1 MHANPVP
8 YDYVVSIILT
18 ILPLFK
24 TLGRQKR
31 LLSTF
36 RLQRTG
42 MKKSLLLF
50 LCALYVLAAHAQTDI
65 TIHLSGE
72 AGKPL
77 AGATVHLLR
86 ARDSSLL
93 KLQVADNEGKARFN
107 ALPNGAYIAKVN
119 SVGYDVSFQSFSL
132 PGETEIRMPL
142 ALSAKAMSGVVVTAR
157 KPLVELQPGKTVV
170 NLENSITQVGA
181 TVLEALEKM
190 PGITIDKDGNIGLKG
205 KNSVTVMLDGRP
217 VYINGA
223 ELNTLLSGM
232 SASGISQVE
241 LIDQPSARYDAAGN
255 AGIINIKTKKI
266 QQKGFY
272 GSASV
277 AASQG
282 VYPKGNSSLQL
293 NYRSGKWN
301 LFSNYSLNAN
311 RGFMRIDAERTY
323 LGADETTVLSKLNQ
337 PTYAVHEGV
346 THNLRTGVD
355 YSINQKTGI
364 GLTLTGV
371 SLQRDNRGNNEARWL
386 NPQGVLDSLVTTRSN
401 NTSRWKNGSAN
412 FNFRHAFSSKK
423 ELTADV
429 DWIGYRI
436 RASQLFDNIALSPVA
451 YVESSRAFIPTG
463 ITIRSAKVDYT
474 TQLGQWKWEM
484 GAKTSRIKTDN
495 LSDFELNDGSGWK
508 QDLGRTNHFLYTE
521 NIHAAYL
528 SGQAQMKQWTLQ
540 GGLRFEATHL
550 DAHQLGNA
558 VVKDSSFSRSY
569 NGLFPTVM
577 VSLAADSNHTFSIS
591 AGRRIDRPPFQ
602 KLNPFQIIINKYTY
616 QQGNPFYRPQ
626 YTWNMELAHSYKNVL
641 LTGIG
646 YSVTTDFFSQVFPVL
661 GNGIIIYT
669 EGNLEKLQVFTLSL
683 GTQLHPTSWWNLSAQ
698 GVINHRKMKGF
709 IGKVYDVSFTQFNL
723 NLNNQFRFKKGWG
736 AELTGFY
743 SSKGRN
749 DIQEIVDPA
758 GQLSIGVS
766 KSVMQNKG
774 SLKLAV
780 RDIFYTQWMKG
791 FTYFE
796 RTTEWF
802 KLTRDTRIVT
812 LSFSYRF
819 GKAFKASKRSS
830 GGAKEETERVGN
842 G

>member
-1 MHANPVP
+1 MGMKNGL
-8 YDYVVSIILT
+8 ILF
-18 ILPLFK
+18 LL
-24 TLGRQKR
+24 LA
-31 LLSTF
+31 LLSSTN
-36 RLQRTG
+36 
-42 MKKSLLLF
+42 S
-50 LCALYVLAAHAQTDI
+50 YAQTDVAV
-65 TIHLSGE
+65 HLTGE
-72 AGKPL
+72 DGKPI
-77 AGATVHLLR
+77 AGATVYLLR
-86 ARDSSLL
+86 ARDSSLV
-93 KLQVADNEGKARFN
+93 KLQVAASDGKVGFPG
-107 ALPNGAYIAKVN
+107 LPDGSYIAKAN
-119 SVGYDVSFQSFSL
+119 HIGFGIAFQPFSV
-132 PGETEIRMPL
+132 PETITIAIRL
-142 ALSAKAMSGVVVTAR
+142 TVASKAISGVTITAR
-157 KPLVELQPGKTVV
+157 RPMVELQPGKTIV
-170 NLENSITQVGA
+170 NVENSITQVGS
-181 TVLEALEKM
+181 TMMEALEKM
-190 PGITIDKDGNIGLKG
+190 PGVTIDKDGNIALKG
-205 KNSVTVMLDGRP
+205 KTGVQVMIDGRP
-217 VYINGA
+217 VYISGT
-223 ELNTLLSGM
+223 ELSTMLNGM
-232 SASGISQVE
+232 SASNISQVE
-241 LIDQPSARYDAAGN
+241 LVDQPSARYDAAGK

-266 QQKGFY
+266 QQKGFF

-282 VYPKGNSSLQL
+282 IYPKGNSSLQL

-311 RGFMRIDAERTY
+311 RGFMRIDALRTY
-323 LGADETTVLSKLNQ
+323 FQPDEKTVISKLEQ

-355 YSINQKTGI
+355 YSLNQKTGL
-364 GLTLTGV
+364 GLAFTGV
-371 SLQRDNRGNNEARWL
+371 VLTRTNEGNNRAQWL
-386 NPQGVLDSLVTTRSN
+386 NPQNVMDSLIITNSY
-401 NTSRWKNGSAN
+401 NTNRWRNGGAN
-412 FNFRHAFSSKK
+412 LNFRHAFSSKK

-429 DWIGYRI
+429 DWIGYHI
-436 RASQLFDNIALSPVA
+436 RASQLFDNIAVSPVA
-451 YVESSRAFIPTG
+451 YVESSRAFIPTD
-463 ITIRSAKVDYT
+463 ISIRSAKVDYT

-495 LSDFELNDGSGWK
+495 LSDFEMNDGNGWK

-528 SGQAQMKQWTLQ
+528 GGQTQVKRWTLQ
-540 GGLRFEATHL
+540 GGLRFEATQL

-558 VVKDSSFSRSY
+558 VVKDSAFSRSY

-577 VSLAADSNHTFSIS
+577 VTLAADSNHSFSIS

-646 YSVTTDFFSQVFPVL
+646 YSVTTDFFSQVFPVMS
-661 GNGIIIYT
+661 NGIILYT
-669 EGNLEKLQVFTLSL
+669 EGNLDKLQVFTLSL
-683 GTQLHPTSWWNLSAQ
+683 GAQLHPASWWSLSAQ
-698 GVINHRKMKGF
+698 GVLNHRIMQGV
-709 IGKVYDVSFTQFNL
+709 IGKAYDVSFTQFNL
-723 NLNNQFRFKKGWG
+723 NMNNQFRFKKGWG
-736 AELTGFY
+736 AELTGFF
-743 SSKGRN
+743 SSSARN

-758 GQLSIGVS
+758 GQLSFGIS

-774 SLKLAV
+774 SLKVAV

-791 FTYFE
+791 FTYFD

-802 KLTRDTRIVT
+802 KLTRDTRVVT

-819 GKAFKASKRSS
+819 GKAFKAGKRSS